1 MIRRTTVLPIVAAVL
16 AVAAGSRPAAA
27 QWGCT
32 APESVDLSI
41 TMDPIE
47 LAPGESREVNAHWW
61 VTHRPAEMVPRRCP
75 VRWAV
80 EPEGAGRVSRG
91 RLHASSNARPGSEF
105 TVKVRVGR
113 RTARQTVRVVDP
125 RPNPLAGYW
134 NQPDSLSTT
143 CTGGEGLPRP
153 ERIREL
159 ILRRDSAFHVTAVL
173 FESRR
178 DYSGRYTMDGAT
190 GTLRLRVE
198 REDRVRTDRD
208 LDGIARVEGNTLRL
222 EGFWLGDPRQ
232 ERAGRTCTYVFNRQR

>member
-1 MIRRTTVLPIVAAVL
+1 MIRRTSVLPLLAFVAI
-16 AVAAGSRPAAA
+16 AAASRPAAA

-32 APESVDLSI
+32 APESVELSI

-61 VTHRPAEMVPRRCP
+61 VSYRPAEMVPRRCT

-91 RLHASSNARPGSEF
+91 KLRASADARPGSEF
-105 TVKVRVGR
+105 TVKVRVGS
-113 RTARQTVRVVDP
+113 RTARQTVHVVDP

-134 NQPDSLSTT
+134 NQPDSTSTT
-143 CTGGEGLPRP
+143 CTGGEGMPRP

-159 ILRRDSAFHVTAVL
+159 ILRRDSAFHLTAVL

-178 DYSGRYTMDGAT
+178 DYSGRYTVDDAT

-198 REDRVRTDRD
+198 SDHPVRTDGD
-208 LDGIARVEGNTLRL
+208 LEGTARVEGGTLRL

-232 ERAGRTCTYVFNRQR
+232 ERAGRTCTYIFNRQR

>member
-1 MIRRTTVLPIVAAVL
+1 MIRRTTLLPIAVSLVAVAAV
-16 AVAAGSRPAAA
+16 RPAAA

-32 APESVDLSI
+32 APESVELSI
-41 TMDPIE
+41 TRDPIE

-61 VTHRPAEMVPRRCP
+61 VGYRPAEAVPSRCP

-80 EPEGAGRVSRG
+80 EPEGAGRVARG
-91 RLHASSNARPGSEF
+91 RLHASPNARPGSRF
-105 TVKVRVGR
+105 VVKVRVGQ
-113 RTARQTVRVVDP
+113 RTARQTVHVVDP

-134 NQPDSLSTT
+134 TQPDSSATT

-159 ILRRDSAFHVTAVL
+159 IVRRDSAFHLTAVL

-178 DYSGRYTMDGAT
+178 DYSGRYSMDDAT

-198 REDRVRTDRD
+198 REDRATTDRD
-208 LDGIARVEGNTLRL
+208 LEGTARVEGGTLRL

>member
-1 MIRRTTVLPIVAAVL
+1 MIRRTTLLPIITALL
-16 AVAAGSRPAAA
+16 AVAAFSRPAAA
-27 QWGCT
+27 QWCT

-41 TMDPIE
+41 TRDPIE

-61 VTHRPAEMVPRRCP
+61 VPYRPADVVPSRCP

-80 EPEGAGRVSRG
+80 EPKGAGRVARG
-91 RLHASSNARPGSEF
+91 RLYASPNARPGSQF
-105 TVKVRVGR
+105 VVKVRAGR
-113 RTARQTVRVVDP
+113 RTARQTVHVVDP

-134 NQPDSLSTT
+134 TQPDSSATT

-159 ILRRDSAFHVTAVL
+159 IVRRDSAFHLTAVL

-178 DYSGRYTMDGAT
+178 DYSGRYRVDDAT

-198 REDRVRTDRD
+198 SGHRVATEGG
-208 LDGIARVEGNTLRL
+208 LEGKARVEGDTLRL

-232 ERAGRTCTYVFNRQR
+232 ERAGRTCTYVFQRQR

>member
-1 MIRRTTVLPIVAAVL
+1 MIRRTTFLPIVAALL
-16 AVAAGSRPAAA
+16 AVAAGARPAAA

-41 TMDPIE
+41 TRDPIE

-61 VTHRPAEMVPRRCP
+61 VTYRPAEMVPSRCP

-80 EPEGAGRVSRG
+80 EPEGAGRVERG
-91 RLHASSNARPGSEF
+91 RVYASPTARPGSRF
-105 TVKVRVGR
+105 VVKVRVGR
-113 RTARQTVRVVDP
+113 RTARQTVHVVDP

-134 NQPDSLSTT
+134 TQPDSSATT

-159 ILRRDSAFHVTAVL
+159 IVRRDSAFHLTAVL

-178 DYSGRYTMDGAT
+178 DYSGRYSVDAT
-190 GTLRLRVE
+190 GALRLRVE
-198 REDRVRTDRD
+198 REDRPGAERD
-208 LDGIARVEGNTLRL
+208 LEGTARVEGGTLRL

-232 ERAGRTCTYVFNRQR
+232 ERAGRTCTYVFQRQR

>member
-1 MIRRTTVLPIVAAVL
+1 MIRRTTVLPLFAAIL
-16 AVAAGSRPAAA
+16 ATTAASDPVAA

-41 TMDPIE
+41 TWDPIE

-61 VTHRPAEMVPRRCP
+61 VTYMPAVMVPRGCP

-91 RLHASSNARPGSEF
+91 RLYASPTARPGSEF
-105 TVKVRVGR
+105 TLKVRVGR
-113 RTARQTVRVVDP
+113 RTASQTVRVVDP
-125 RPNPLAGYW
+125 KPNPLAGYW

-178 DYSGRYTMDGAT
+178 DYSGRYSVDDST

-198 REDRVRTDRD
+198 SDHRVRTDGD
-208 LDGIARVEGNTLRL
+208 LEGTVRVEGSTLRL